1 MPRNPKFDHHTV
13 IDITARLAA
22 RHPAEATIARI
33 AAELDAPTGSIYHRF
48 RSRDELLGEVWLS
61 AAAAF
66 QSAFAAQLVG
76 DDAFEAGLAAAR
88 WVPSRVR
95 ERFDE
100 ARILLLHRREDF
112 AAPHWPEAMQQ
123 RARQLAG
130 EMQAHFDALAA
141 QLGVQDEAGRQRV
154 RFALVELPLA
164 VVRPHLHAGRAPPP
178 LAESLIEDCYRA
190 VLAPLRSATAA
201 SATPSHSNRSPP
213 A

>member
-1 MPRNPKFDHHTV
+1 MPRHPKFDSNAV

-66 QSAFAAQLVG
+66 QSAFAAQMVG
-76 DDAFEAGLAAAR
+76 DNAFEAGLAAAR

-100 ARILLLHRREDF
+100 ARILMLHRREDF
-112 AAPHWPEAMQQ
+112 AAPHWPAPMQA
-123 RARQLAG
+123 RARQLSG
-130 EMQAHFDALAA
+130 EMLARFDALAER
-141 QLGVQDEAGRQRV
+141 LGIHDDIGRQRV
-154 RFALVELPLA
+154 RFAVVELPLA
-164 VVRPHLHAGRAPPP
+164 VVRPHLRAGNPPPP
-178 LAESLIEDCYRA
+178 LAEALIEDCYRA
-190 VLAPLRSATAA
+190 VLAPVLPSTAG
-201 SATPSHSNRSPP
+201 SATPSDTNGSPRK
-213 A
+213 